1 MEMNVLI
8 TSDNPDR
15 TYDQHDTK
23 IRRRSKTIARKI

>member
-1 MEMNVLI
+1 MEMNLLI
-8 TSDNPDR
+8 TAGYPDH